1 MIVISAPTILLALA
15 LQAPIQPTVRLNLDA
30 ESERCPSDG
39 RGGGLVEGSLK
50 GRGRGG
56 AKTVPP
62 LEVTLVSM
70 NREEYR
76 EGDPFVFEVGI
87 RNRSQT
93 PQRIPTLPRSAIC
106 DELDPNK
113 PERADAIIQLRVKT
127 SPSESGLASVATLWA
142 SSKRK
147 ESWAILEPGQT
158 ALIRVTRQ
166 WSRIYFPNGVP
177 ERGEA
182 YLNVEV
188 TGTATTDSSNSIPIR
203 VAR

>member
-1 MIVISAPTILLALA
+1 MLLALT
-15 LQAPIQPTVRLNLDA
+15 LQAQGRATVTVDLPLGSNA
-30 ESERCPSDG
+30 CPSDG
-39 RGGGLVEGSLK
+39 GGGLVQGANLNIVH
-50 GRGRGG
+50 GG

-70 NREEYR
+70 NREEYQA
-76 EGDPFVFEVGI
+76 GDPLVFEVGI

-93 PQRIPTLPRSAIC
+93 PQRIPMLPRSAIC

-113 PERADAIIQLRVKT
+113 PEYADAIIQLRVKT

-166 WSRIYFPNGVP
+166 WSPIYFPNGVP

-182 YLNVEV
+182 YLNIEV
-188 TGTATTDSSNSIPIR
+188 TGTATVDSSNSIPIR